1 MIDLAAIDH
10 ERENDSRRPRP
21 AAKTLIV
28 PRVYVLGMTR
38 TLRIVGLGVAAIV
51 ALWIVLEVLAL
62 LFGLVA
68 WVVSAVVSLAVLALV
83 VYIGYLVVTSLLS

>member
-1 MIDLAAIDH
+1 
-10 ERENDSRRPRP
+10 
-21 AAKTLIV
+21 
-28 PRVYVLGMTR
+28 MTR